1 MHHTRWLLLVSTLGL
16 GACNGAAATG
26 GIDHD
31 AYSQNSA
38 SLVTTESALELS
50 DDVIGFDP
58 VLVRGNTADQNAMD
72 VETHTRA
79 SLTGCGT
86 VTRTGAMLTVD
97 FGSAGCTTPSGHVVS
112 GSIGVLIGANAGE
125 ATAAL
130 TFTSFVLDGTA
141 LSGTL
146 GFRTSATTLGVSIDL
161 TSGTSATTTLSGS
174 LTIIATSGAFG
185 LDGVLTSTR
194 ASTQTTIAIT
204 SLRWT
209 RGECYPG
216 EGSIDATTGRIEQT
230 MTFTSSTAMTGI
242 VEVSEGPIT
251 TTQMLP
257 PYGSC
262 PN

>member
-1 MHHTRWLLLVSTLGL
+1 MHHTRSLLLVSVLGL

-31 AYSQNSA
+31 AYSQSSA
-38 SLVTTESALELS
+38 SLVTTESALEVS
-50 DDVIGFDP
+50 DDVLGFDP

-72 VETHTRA
+72 IETHTHA
-79 SLTGCGT
+79 TLTECGT
-86 VTRTGAMLTVD
+86 ITRTGAMITID
-97 FGSAGCTTPSGHVVS
+97 FGTAGCTTPSGHVVS
-112 GSIGVLIGANAGE
+112 GTIGVLIGASAGE
-125 ATAAL
+125 ATAML

-146 GFRTSATTLGVSIDL
+146 GFRTSATTLGVNIDL
-161 TSGTSATTTLSGS
+161 TSGTSGTTTLSGS
-174 LTIIATSGAFG
+174 LTITATSGAFG
-185 LDGVLTSTR
+185 LDGTLTSTR
-194 ASTQTTIAIT
+194 ASIQTSIAIT

-216 EGSIDATTGRIEQT
+216 EGSIDATTGAIDQT

-242 VEVSEGPIT
+242 VEVTEGPIT
-251 TTQMLP
+251 TRQMLP
-257 PYGSC
+257 PYAHC